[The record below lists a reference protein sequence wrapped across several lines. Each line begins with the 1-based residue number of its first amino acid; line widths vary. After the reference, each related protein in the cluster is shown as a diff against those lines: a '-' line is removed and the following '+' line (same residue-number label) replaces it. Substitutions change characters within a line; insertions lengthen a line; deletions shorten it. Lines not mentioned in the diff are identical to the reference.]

1 MGGTSQSNPRYRTKA
16 ELCTD
21 IAFVLN
27 SDLHYGTKYTVF
39 DNAMWVWTEFEG
51 KYKGCEYWSEA
62 ALDFADDERKLV
74 HEHAVPK
81 KLLIEML
88 MNLSNPSSDSVQ
100 QMFQNYCKAAV
111 ITKAEDASLNRLGL
125 RSKMPADWDGKDPW
139 ARYKAA
145 GIILRSQAGEGCSI
159 GT

>member
-1 MGGTSQSNPRYRTKA
+1 MGRTSQSNPRYRTKA

-62 ALDFADDERKLV
+62 ALEFADDERKLV

-81 KLLIEML
+81 KILIDMLL
-88 MNLSNPSSDSVQ
+88 NLPNPSSDSVQ
-100 QMFQNYCKAAV
+100 EMFQNYCKAAV
-111 ITKAEDASLNRLGL
+111 ITKAEDASLNRLRSPLKDASGL
-125 RSKMPADWDGKDPW
+125 GW
-139 ARYKAA
+139 
-145 GIILRSQAGEGCSI
+145 
-159 GT
+159 